1 MPHGRLRVDHLQPLQ
16 TDEEGLLAVDHRL
29 ADEVVDEHQHVDA
42 AREGMCGGEERLA
55 AMLRELVAVL
65 VVEAER
71 DRGALGE
78 GKGVEL
84 VLVLL
89 GERAVQP
96 LPRGAAAL

>member
-1 MPHGRLRVDHLQPLQ
+1 M
-16 TDEEGLLAVDHRL
+16 AVDHRL

>member
-1 MPHGRLRVDHLQPLQ
+1 M
-16 TDEEGLLAVDHRL
+16 DHRL